1 MRNALYLEF
10 EAVLAGDDLFIA
22 ASISSDDRAELLDAV
37 LSACEWVSVSF
48 LWRPNL
54 PDESD
59 NHLIELAIAGN
70 ADSIITHNTRDIA
83 TGELVFDGINT
94 VTPANWLK
102 END

>member
-1 MRNALYLEF
+1 MGNALYLAY
-10 EAVLAGDDLFIA
+10 EAVLARDNLTTA
-22 ASISSDDRAELLDAV
+22 ASISSDDRAELLDAA

-48 LWRPNL
+48 LWRPSL

-59 NHLIELAIAGN
+59 NHLIELAIPGN

-83 TGELVFDGINT
+83 TGELVFEGINT